1 MGKMSEFNLDGFAY
15 QRKRSAFSRDNSHQ
29 PCAASTSHSTKHS
42 SELIT
47 LSESCSNSSNE
58 SNSELDPNSDSASL
72 RGSNLAE
79 ALVNMMEIFPS
90 ETRLQLVDAITCSD
104 SLDEAVNLVCDK
116 QSLDS
121 GKLTLY

>member
-15 QRKRSAFSRDNSHQ
+15 QRKCSAFSRDNQ
-29 PCAASTSHSTKHS
+29 PCAASTSHSTKQS

-116 QSLDS
+116 QSIDS